1 MKSPEMNKSVIFS
14 LLLLCCL
21 SAQAQVVISMDQLE
35 RTINTE
41 LKYRLINAENG
52 EGLSFASSY
61 LIPVKDTLITNFAIS
76 DKDGNVNMKDVVP
89 GEYELFVEM
98 MGFKPYSQKVKVQGY
113 HQDYPR
119 RGGPHGSHGQRSR
132 RPHSLRQGYH
142 HLQRGGVQA
151 WRDCGARRSA
161 EDDARN
167 ERIRGRQRERERGE
181 G

>member
-113 HQDYPR
+113 H
-119 RGGPHGSHGQRSR
+119 
-132 RPHSLRQGYH
+132 